1 MKRVKISFVINLSA
15 TLKMHLKNLKKCAEI
30 KWKSSFSCSCVLTAQ
45 TGRAAKISKP
55 IAPDSGAG
63 LRVSFREI
71 KNG

>member
-15 TLKMHLKNLKKCAEI
+15 TLKMHLKKCAEI